1 MNTVHEVYLD
11 TILNKFSQ
19 STVQLSPK
27 VTFHTCPRH
36 VMLAFQM
43 HRTHN
48 LDASHIRQKRAWHL
62 RTSCWSFVARFCVCM
77 DASCAFLMHFV
88 LHTFQT
94 RTNVT
99 MEINCT
105 THFGINWTYE
115 QTNSQKDL
123 KETCMHNKATLL
135 CTNLC
140 SFLRSSTFG
149 RFTCSSHISSG
160 WWVLPASLQQALHQC
175 DAPASVAAQTLTI
188 YNMTTR

>member
-1 MNTVHEVYLD
+1 
-11 TILNKFSQ
+11 
-19 STVQLSPK
+19 
-27 VTFHTCPRH
+27 
-36 VMLAFQM
+36 
-43 HRTHN
+43 
-48 LDASHIRQKRAWHL
+48 
-62 RTSCWSFVARFCVCM
+62 M

-149 RFTCSSHISSG
+149 GFTCNSHISSG

-175 DAPASVAAQTLTI
+175 NAPASVATLKIMPLAYELGQVSKTSSLFGLMTLTGQLLTSKHTKLD
-188 YNMTTR
+188 NQDDMNK